1 MGQFTL
7 GMSHLTVLALIGV
20 LMNVFLVNGREID
33 KTETEWKIVAKSIS
47 EKISPG
53 DTVWSAPTE
62 NIVLSTATAHSHN
75 RYLSGLRY
83 ATRYEYVASG
93 SFPNFANTEKNTSI
107 YRRVIYKCADSQ
119 ERIVN
124 FEFQLEDVNDPPS
137 FITVAQKDIEV
148 KLDDINPGEV
158 INKDIPIVA
167 EDNDFNPENTNLQ
180 FSSDRPSL
188 LKIDRETE
196 EESGSPGLG
205 QRYNAI
211 LRLNST
217 DVAKGRYSV
226 NLFCTDGQFTASTPL
241 IINIS

>member
-1 MGQFTL
+1 MQAFF
-7 GMSHLTVLALIGV
+7 HCAENCDFLTG
-20 LMNVFLVNGREID
+20 EID

-53 DTVWSAPTE
+53 DTVW
-62 NIVLSTATAHSHN
+62 
-75 RYLSGLRY
+75 
-83 ATRYEYVASG
+83 
-93 SFPNFANTEKNTSI
+93 
-107 YRRVIYKCADSQ
+107 VIYKCADSQ

-158 INKDIPIVA
+158 INKDIPIIA

-217 DVAKGRYSV
+217 DVAK
-226 NLFCTDGQFTASTPL
+226 
-241 IINIS
+241 